1 MRVRTTR
8 PSMEHCAHT
17 LPCACVE
24 PCAYADMLLSM
35 IERAGATPD
44 ANMLARDCMMVTY
57 TVSYYAENTSNAGI
71 WMAQVVC
78 KAKCTS

>member
-1 MRVRTTR
+1 
-8 PSMEHCAHT
+8 
-17 LPCACVE
+17 
-24 PCAYADMLLSM
+24 MLLSM

-71 WMAQVVC
+71 WMAQDVC